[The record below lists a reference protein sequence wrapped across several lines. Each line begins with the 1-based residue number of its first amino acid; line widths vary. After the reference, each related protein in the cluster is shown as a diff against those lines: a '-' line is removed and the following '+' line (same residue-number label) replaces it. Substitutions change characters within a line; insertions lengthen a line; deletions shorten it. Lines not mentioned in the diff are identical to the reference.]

1 MRGAIYRHFEKT
13 LERFGGRP
21 VLRFDCPDD
30 PALALSGP
38 EYEFQVREVRGGP
51 LGVMYLEVAVLDA
64 GGISQHVSVKVR
76 VLLRRAVVTAQRAVD
91 AGAVISGQ
99 DIVMREM
106 TFDRLV
112 GTGIRPGSAGCRAAG
127 EAVHSG
133 RHVAPGGSARAGFRW
148 SSEARW

>member
-1 MRGAIYRHFEKT
+1 
-13 LERFGGRP
+13 
-21 VLRFDCPDD
+21 
-30 PALALSGP
+30 
-38 EYEFQVREVRGGP
+38 
-51 LGVMYLEVAVLDA
+51 MYLEVAVLDA

-133 RHVAPGGSARAGFRW
+133 RHVAPGGSARAG
-148 SSEARW
+148 SVGQARPDGDPDFLRRAGGDFHGCALHGDGTAWGHRHGAQRE